1 MKLLGAVE
9 LPLGAGSGD
18 EVSVDGDLLSRPA
31 PRQELHERREVLELW
46 DHLLYTHHHDVDWRN
61 ARDEPGV
68 ALVGDGADRAC
79 LGDPEVGARDAD
91 VSVQELLPETLSGE
105 GGQRLYIRRQVLLG
119 DAGED
124 LRDPLL
130 VHVQDRSDDV

>member
-79 LGDPEVGARDAD
+79 LGDPEVGPRNTD
-91 VSVQELLPETLSGE
+91 VSSQELLAQASPGE
-105 GGQRLYIRRQVLLG
+105 GAQGL
-119 DAGED
+119 
-124 LRDPLL
+124 
-130 VHVQDRSDDV
+130 DVGWQLFV